1 MILSSKGHVEME
13 GDISSICTEMDCL
26 MGAIRNELE
35 ECLGKDTAEA
45 IFEKIV
51 ENSKTTSELISRSNK
66 VVKII
71 HKHSKEGE

>member
-1 MILSSKGHVEME
+1 MILSSKGHVEIE
-13 GDISSICTEMDCL
+13 GNTASICTEMDCL

-45 IFEKIV
+45 IFENIV
-51 ENSKTTSELISRSNK
+51 ENSKTTSELISSGNK

-71 HKHSKEGE
+71 HEHSKEGE